1 MFSRHGLDVP
11 LDQIAKEA
19 GVGNATLYRNF
30 PTREA
35 LVAEVFAD
43 AGAGLAAAGQEALA
57 AEDAWTG
64 LERYFERIFELVA
77 ADRGINDLVTRAIPT
92 VPGMTEISRGRRHR
106 RRRLIAR
113 AQAEVHAVRRGH
125 HGPALP
131 ARLVCRALPPPPP
144 SCAHFW
150 RRYLA
155 LLLDGFRAEDYLLP
169 VPPAARQATGMSP
182 TCGRRRRRE
191 AELPGASWASGT
203 RTGAP
208 GAASEPRQLAGCRGR
223 RAALLGRGA
232 VWVRRRALEKAVRSS
247 GKAGWPMT
255 STGCGTLVATRAG
268 SWSVS
273 ADPTAGGRGGAR
285 DA

>member
-1 MFSRHGLDVP
+1 MAQSSAYPPGRLRRDAQRNRDLLLAAAREMFSRHGLDVP

-92 VPGMTEISRGRRHR
+92 VPGMTEISRGHAATVGA
-106 RRRLIAR
+106 LIAR
-113 AQAEVHAVRRGH
+113 AQEQGSMRRDVVTMDLLFLL
-125 HGPALP
+125 GPL
-131 ARLVCRALPPPPP
+131 CRALPAATELRPDL
-144 SCAHFW
+144 W

-155 LLLDGFRAEDYLLP
+155 LLLDGFRARATHPLP
-169 VPPAARQATGMSP
+169 VPPVGEEHLDRMFADLWEAQAP
-182 TCGRRRRRE
+182 E
-191 AELPGASWASGT
+191 A
-203 RTGAP
+203 
-208 GAASEPRQLAGCRGR
+208 
-223 RAALLGRGA
+223 
-232 VWVRRRALEKAVRSS
+232 
-247 GKAGWPMT
+247 
-255 STGCGTLVATRAG
+255 
-268 SWSVS
+268 
-273 ADPTAGGRGGAR
+273 
-285 DA
+285 

>member
-1 MFSRHGLDVP
+1 MAQSSANPPGRLRRDAQRNRDLLLAAAREMFSRHGLDVP

-92 VPGMTEISRGRRHR
+92 VPGMTEISRGHAATVGA
-106 RRRLIAR
+106 LIAR
-113 AQAEVHAVRRGH
+113 AQEQGSMRRDVVTMDLLFLL
-125 HGPALP
+125 GPL
-131 ARLVCRALPPPPP
+131 CRALPAATELRPDL
-144 SCAHFW
+144 W

-155 LLLDGFRAEDYLLP
+155 LLLDGFRARATHPLP
-169 VPPAARQATGMSP
+169 VPPVGEEHLDRMFADLWEAQAP
-182 TCGRRRRRE
+182 E
-191 AELPGASWASGT
+191 A
-203 RTGAP
+203 
-208 GAASEPRQLAGCRGR
+208 
-223 RAALLGRGA
+223 
-232 VWVRRRALEKAVRSS
+232 
-247 GKAGWPMT
+247 
-255 STGCGTLVATRAG
+255 
-268 SWSVS
+268 
-273 ADPTAGGRGGAR
+273 
-285 DA
+285 